1 MYLSGSAVPDNWL
14 AFEVGAV
21 RKLDFRSVAIPFSG
35 EPGLGVY
42 LKRLGARVAAND
54 LAQWATTVA
63 RASIENNAVRL
74 TDEDIDI
81 VVENAY
87 VPRESYFNPALSE
100 WFNEIDAFWFDN
112 VRDNIEKLSSPIA
125 RSIALSAGI
134 MVGDYVLSFDD
145 ETRSLR
151 HPLALSNLFKQIVS
165 ELPAPVN
172 NGQRNTSVNREAKD
186 FIAEQHTDLL
196 FLRLPRPRNRT
207 SERNRLTRWREE
219 WVRGADD
226 FWDDFELSRNGRL
239 GDYVET
245 RQQYLRLVEEFLTVS
260 MHIEHWAISFV
271 EDGFISTT
279 ELVEC
284 VGRVRQ
290 VDSVYTKD
298 FSELTGAKA
307 SIITA

>member
-14 AFEVGAV
+14 AFEVGV
-21 RKLDFRSVAIPFSG
+21 LRKLVFRSVAIPFGG

-42 LKRLGARVAAND
+42 LKRIGARVAAND
-54 LAQWATTVA
+54 LTQWATAAA
-63 RASIENNAVRL
+63 RAFIENNAGRL
-74 TDEDIDI
+74 SDEDIEI

-112 VRDNIEKLSSPIA
+112 VRDNIEKLSSPVA

-134 MVGDYVLSFDD
+134 RVGDYVLSFDD
-145 ETRSLR
+145 DTRALR
-151 HPLALSNLFKQIVS
+151 HPLALSDLFKQVVS

-172 NGQRNTSVNREAKD
+172 NGQRNTSFNREARD
-186 FIAEQHTDLL
+186 FVAEQHTDLL

-226 FWDDFELSRNGRL
+226 FWDEFELSRNGRL
-239 GDYVET
+239 GDYIET
-245 RQQYLRLVEEFLTVS
+245 RQQYLRLVEEFLAAS

-290 VDSVYTKD
+290 VETVFTKD

-307 SIITA
+307 AIITA